1 MAEINSHET
10 NGWCMDAFWDWL
22 GSPASPLPRTKV
34 TSVNENNNSTVSFDR
49 MRNMLT
55 RAAEIRESE
64 QQQVFDALDEIH
76 ARLSPLE
83 SIGSVRKRLSELPDR
98 TEVGVIAERL
108 DEAMAKLEAQ
118 DTAIASLARAVE
130 SIVDKLATPFA
141 QLDGRLDGVVG
152 KMEGVV
158 GRMDGLDDKLSNI
171 HRRIDSLDAH
181 LDKQDTKLDS
191 VPNAVH
197 VPLRERVDTL
207 ETALRGRLDE
217 VDEGV
222 HEHLDGTKDALHRH
236 LTEVND
242 GLNGRLDEARDTL
255 GSTRDALAS
264 SVSDTRAA
272 LASSLDN
279 TRDLLSKSVD
289 STRDA
294 LSKSLDS
301 TRESVSESITKSQDS
316 VVASLDSTRESLGTS
331 LGEAREALN
340 AALDETKET
349 MDASDRLEA
358 LAQRL
363 EQALGRLDDMA
374 SRLDTVED
382 GFAARLGELGGTIE
396 QNLTKVQSTLAA
408 QPDTNAVT
416 SLVKKSNDETER
428 RIGGHLDEAMA
439 TFAELMMGGGGPAMP
454 SAPPSTLP
462 RQQRRAR
469 GSKKI
474 NGEKPRLEELEEA
487 DASDES

>member
-1 MAEINSHET
+1 M
-10 NGWCMDAFWDWL
+10 
-22 GSPASPLPRTKV
+22 
-34 TSVNENNNSTVSFDR
+34 NENSNATVSFDR

-158 GRMDGLDDKLSNI
+158 GRMDGLEDKLANI
-171 HRRIDSLDAH
+171 HRRIDSLDTH

-191 VPNAVH
+191 VPNATH
-197 VPLRERVDTL
+197 VPLRERIDTL

-236 LTEVND
+236 ITEVND
-242 GLNGRLDEARDTL
+242 GVNHRFDETRDNVN
-255 GSTRDALAS
+255 STRESLAG
-264 SVSDTRAA
+264 SVTDSRAA
-272 LASSLDN
+272 LAGSLDN
-279 TRDLLSKSVD
+279 SRDL
-289 STRDA
+289 

-301 TRESVSESITKSQDS
+301 TRESIVSSLGDTRDQL
-316 VVASLDSTRESLGTS
+316 ATSLD
-331 LGEAREALN
+331 EARNALN

-396 QNLTKVQSTLAA
+396 QNLTKVHSLVAI
-408 QPDTNAVT
+408 QPDTDKVT
-416 SLVKKSNDETER
+416 SLVRKSNEETER

-439 TFAELMMGGGGPAMP
+439 TFAELMMGGGPTMPA
-454 SAPPSTLP
+454 APPSTMP

-469 GSKKI
+469 GGKKI
-474 NGEKPRLEELEEA
+474 NGEKPRIEELEEA
-487 DASDES
+487 DSSSDES

>member
-1 MAEINSHET
+1 
-10 NGWCMDAFWDWL
+10 
-22 GSPASPLPRTKV
+22 
-34 TSVNENNNSTVSFDR
+34 VNENNNSTVSFDR

-108 DEAMAKLEAQ
+108 DEAVAKIEAQ
-118 DTAIASLARAVE
+118 DTVLTAIARAVD

-158 GRMDGLDDKLSNI
+158 GRMDGLEDKLANI
-171 HRRIDSLDAH
+171 HRRIDSLDGH
-181 LDKQDTKLDS
+181 LDKQDIRIDS
-191 VPNAVH
+191 LPTSVTGPV
-197 VPLRERVDTL
+197 RERVDTL
-207 ETALRGRLDE
+207 ETALRGRLNE

-222 HEHLDGTKDALHRH
+222 HEHLDGSKDALHRH
-236 LTEVND
+236 LAEVND
-242 GLNGRLDEARDTL
+242 GINAKLDETRDNIN
-255 GSTRDALAS
+255 STRD
-264 SVSDTRAA
+264 
-272 LASSLDN
+272 SLN
-279 TRDLLSKSVD
+279 SAVAGTRDSLVGSLGE
-289 STRDA
+289 TRTSLA
-294 LSKSLDS
+294 KSLDD
-301 TRESVSESITKSQDS
+301 TRN
-316 VVASLDSTRESLGTS
+316 SLGVS
-331 LGEAREALN
+331 LGEARDTLN

-374 SRLDTVED
+374 TRLDTVED

-396 QNLTKVQSTLAA
+396 QSLTKVQGTLAA

-439 TFAELMMGGGGPAMP
+439 TFAELMMGGGPAMP
-454 SAPPSTLP
+454 AAPPSTLPP

-469 GSKKI
+469 GGKKI
-474 NGEKPRLEELEEA
+474 SGEKSRVEELDEA
-487 DASDES
+487 EPTEDA

>member
-1 MAEINSHET
+1 
-10 NGWCMDAFWDWL
+10 MDAFWDWL

-34 TSVNENNNSTVSFDR
+34 TSVSENNNSTVSFDR

-141 QLDGRLDGVVG
+141 QLDGRLDGVAG

-158 GRMDGLDDKLSNI
+158 GRMDGLEDKLANI
-171 HRRIDSLDAH
+171 HRRIDSLDSH

-191 VPNAVH
+191 VPSAVTGP
-197 VPLRERVDTL
+197 VRERVDTL

-236 LTEVND
+236 LTEVGD
-242 GLNGRLDEARDTL
+242 GLNGRLDETRENIN
-255 GSTRDALAS
+255 STREALGGSITDARSALAG
-264 SVSDTRAA
+264 SV
-272 LASSLDN
+272 DN
-279 TRDLLSKSVD
+279 TRDLLSKSLD
-289 STRDA
+289 STRDSLA
-294 LSKSLDS
+294 KSLDGTRDSLS
-301 TRESVSESITKSQDS
+301 T
-316 VVASLDSTRESLGTS
+316 SLDNTRDSLGAS

-396 QNLTKVQSTLAA
+396 QSLTKVQGTLAA

-439 TFAELMMGGGGPAMP
+439 TFAELMMGGGPTLP
-454 SAPPSTLP
+454 SSPPSTLP

-474 NGEKPRLEELEEA
+474 NGEKPRMEELEEA
-487 DASDES
+487 DASEES

>member
-1 MAEINSHET
+1 
-10 NGWCMDAFWDWL
+10 
-22 GSPASPLPRTKV
+22 
-34 TSVNENNNSTVSFDR
+34 VNENNNSTVSFDR

-76 ARLSPLE
+76 ARLSPLD

-152 KMEGVV
+152 KMEGVA
-158 GRMDGLDDKLSNI
+158 GRMDGLEDKLANI
-171 HRRIDSLDAH
+171 HRRIDSLDGH
-181 LDKQDTKLDS
+181 LDKQDVRIDTL
-191 VPNAVH
+191 PGQVH
-197 VPLRERVDTL
+197 VPVRERIDTL

-236 LTEVND
+236 VTEVND
-242 GLNGRLDEARDTL
+242 GISHKLDETRDTINTTRDSLSTSINDSRETLTGSLNDTRDSLSSSVHDTRDSLDKSLTEARDGLSHSLDEAR
-255 GSTRDALAS
+255 S
-264 SVSDTRAA
+264 
-272 LASSLDN
+272 
-279 TRDLLSKSVD
+279 
-289 STRDA
+289 
-294 LSKSLDS
+294 
-301 TRESVSESITKSQDS
+301 
-316 VVASLDSTRESLGTS
+316 
-331 LGEAREALN
+331 ALN

-374 SRLDTVED
+374 TRLDTVED
-382 GFAARLGELGGTIE
+382 GFAARLGELGGTLE
-396 QNLTKVQSTLAA
+396 QSLTKVQGTLAG

-416 SLVKKSNDETER
+416 SLVKKSNEETER

-439 TFAELMMGGGGPAMP
+439 TFAELMMGGGPAMP
-454 SAPPSTLP
+454 TAPPSTLP

-469 GSKKI
+469 GGSKKV
-474 NGEKPRLEELEEA
+474 NGEKPRMEELEEA
-487 DASDES
+487 ETGDDN

>member
-1 MAEINSHET
+1 
-10 NGWCMDAFWDWL
+10 
-22 GSPASPLPRTKV
+22 
-34 TSVNENNNSTVSFDR
+34 

-76 ARLSPLE
+76 ARLSPLD

-158 GRMDGLDDKLSNI
+158 GRMDGLEDKLANI

-181 LDKQDTKLDS
+181 LDKQDVRIDTL
-191 VPNAVH
+191 PGQVH
-197 VPLRERVDTL
+197 VPVRERIDTL

-236 LTEVND
+236 VTEVND
-242 GLNGRLDEARDTL
+242 GLGHRLDETRDNINTTRDSLSSSVSDSRDALDKSLSGTSDILSSRITDSTAALDKSLNETRDGLSHSLDEAR
-255 GSTRDALAS
+255 
-264 SVSDTRAA
+264 
-272 LASSLDN
+272 N
-279 TRDLLSKSVD
+279 
-289 STRDA
+289 
-294 LSKSLDS
+294 
-301 TRESVSESITKSQDS
+301 
-316 VVASLDSTRESLGTS
+316 
-331 LGEAREALN
+331 ALN

-374 SRLDTVED
+374 TRLDTVED
-382 GFAARLGELGGTIE
+382 GFAARLGELGGTLE
-396 QNLTKVQSTLAA
+396 QSLTKVQGTLAS
-408 QPDTNAVT
+408 QPDTSVVT
-416 SLVKKSNDETER
+416 SLVKKSNEETER

-439 TFAELMMGGGGPAMP
+439 TFAELMMGGGPAMP
-454 SAPPSTLP
+454 AAPPSTLP

-469 GSKKI
+469 GSKKV

-487 DASDES
+487 ETGDDS

>member
-1 MAEINSHET
+1 
-10 NGWCMDAFWDWL
+10 MDAFWDWL

-34 TSVNENNNSTVSFDR
+34 TSVSENNNSTVSFDR

-118 DTAIASLARAVE
+118 DTALAAVARAVE

-158 GRMDGLDDKLSNI
+158 GRMDGLEDKLANI
-171 HRRIDSLDAH
+171 HRRIDGLDQH
-181 LDKQDTKLDS
+181 LDKQDIRIDS
-191 VPNAVH
+191 LPTAVTGP
-197 VPLRERVDTL
+197 VRERVDTL

-222 HEHLDGTKDALHRH
+222 HEHLDGSKDALHRH
-236 LTEVND
+236 VTEVND
-242 GLNGRLDEARDTL
+242 GINAKLDETRDNIN
-255 GSTRDALAS
+255 STRDSLGKT
-264 SVSDTRAA
+264 VGDTRDSLVGSLGETRTS
-272 LASSLDN
+272 LA
-279 TRDLLSKSVD
+279 
-289 STRDA
+289 
-294 LSKSLDS
+294 KSLDD
-301 TRESVSESITKSQDS
+301 TRD
-316 VVASLDSTRESLGTS
+316 SLGVS

-374 SRLDTVED
+374 TRLDTVED

-396 QNLTKVQSTLAA
+396 QSLTKVQGTLAA

-439 TFAELMMGGGGPAMP
+439 TFAELMMGGGPSLPAT
-454 SAPPSTLP
+454 PPSTMP

-474 NGEKPRLEELEEA
+474 NGEKPRGLEELDEA
-487 DASDES
+487 ETTEDA

>member
-1 MAEINSHET
+1 
-10 NGWCMDAFWDWL
+10 
-22 GSPASPLPRTKV
+22 
-34 TSVNENNNSTVSFDR
+34 

-76 ARLSPLE
+76 ARLSPLD
-83 SIGSVRKRLSELPDR
+83 SLGSVRKRLSELPDR

-158 GRMDGLDDKLSNI
+158 GRMDGLEDKLANI
-171 HRRIDSLDAH
+171 HRRIDSLDGH
-181 LDKQDTKLDS
+181 LDKQDARIDTL
-191 VPNAVH
+191 PGQVH
-197 VPLRERVDTL
+197 VPVKERIDTL

-222 HEHLDGTKDALHRH
+222 HEHLDGTKDSLHRH
-236 LTEVND
+236 VTEVND
-242 GLNGRLDEARDTL
+242 GITHKLDETRDNLNTTRDSISSAVADSREVITSAVSDSRDAVTSAVSDSRESLVSSLGDTRDGITHSLDEAR
-255 GSTRDALAS
+255 
-264 SVSDTRAA
+264 
-272 LASSLDN
+272 N
-279 TRDLLSKSVD
+279 
-289 STRDA
+289 
-294 LSKSLDS
+294 
-301 TRESVSESITKSQDS
+301 
-316 VVASLDSTRESLGTS
+316 
-331 LGEAREALN
+331 ALN

-374 SRLDTVED
+374 TRLDTVED

-396 QNLTKVQSTLAA
+396 QSLTKVQGTLAN
-408 QPDTNAVT
+408 QPDTTVVT
-416 SLVKKSNDETER
+416 SLVKKSNEETER
-428 RIGGHLDEAMA
+428 RIGGHLDDDHGHVRRADDGRRPGD
-439 TFAELMMGGGGPAMP
+439 LKRHRRQPC
-454 SAPPSTLP
+454 

-469 GSKKI
+469 GSKV
-474 NGEKPRLEELEEA
+474 NGENRRTGRSRHRRRQLIARAPVRRGP
-487 DASDES
+487 SCIT

>member
-1 MAEINSHET
+1 
-10 NGWCMDAFWDWL
+10 
-22 GSPASPLPRTKV
+22 
-34 TSVNENNNSTVSFDR
+34 VNENNNSTVSFDR

-76 ARLSPLE
+76 ARLSPLD

-152 KMEGVV
+152 KMEGVA
-158 GRMDGLDDKLSNI
+158 GRMDGLEDKLANI
-171 HRRIDSLDAH
+171 HRRIDSLDGH
-181 LDKQDTKLDS
+181 LDKQDVRIDTL
-191 VPNAVH
+191 PGQVH
-197 VPLRERVDTL
+197 VPVRERIDTL

-236 LTEVND
+236 VTEVND
-242 GLNGRLDEARDTL
+242 GITHKLDETRDNINTTRDSLSSSVSNSRDALEKSLTETHSSISSSVNDTRDKLSSSLNDTHSSLDKSLTEARDGLSHSLDEAR
-255 GSTRDALAS
+255 S
-264 SVSDTRAA
+264 
-272 LASSLDN
+272 
-279 TRDLLSKSVD
+279 
-289 STRDA
+289 
-294 LSKSLDS
+294 
-301 TRESVSESITKSQDS
+301 
-316 VVASLDSTRESLGTS
+316 
-331 LGEAREALN
+331 ALN

-374 SRLDTVED
+374 TRLDTVED
-382 GFAARLGELGGTIE
+382 GFAARLGELGGTLE
-396 QNLTKVQSTLAA
+396 QSLTKVQGTLAG

-416 SLVKKSNDETER
+416 SLVKKSNEETER

-439 TFAELMMGGGGPAMP
+439 TFAELMMGGGPAMP
-454 SAPPSTLP
+454 TAPPSTLP

-469 GSKKI
+469 GGSKKV
-474 NGEKPRLEELEEA
+474 NGEKPRMEELEEA
-487 DASDES
+487 ETGDEN

>member
-1 MAEINSHET
+1 M
-10 NGWCMDAFWDWL
+10 
-22 GSPASPLPRTKV
+22 
-34 TSVNENNNSTVSFDR
+34 NENNNATVSFDR

-76 ARLSPLE
+76 ARLTPLD
-83 SIGSVRKRLSELPDR
+83 SLGSVRKRLSELPDR

-108 DEAMAKLEAQ
+108 DEAMAKLEGQ
-118 DTAIASLARAVE
+118 DTAIASLTRAVE

-158 GRMDGLDDKLSNI
+158 GRMDGLEDKLSNI
-171 HRRIDSLDAH
+171 HRRIDSLDGH
-181 LDKQDTKLDS
+181 LDKQDVRIDTL
-191 VPNAVH
+191 PGQIH
-197 VPLRERVDTL
+197 VPVKERVDIL

-236 LTEVND
+236 VTDVND
-242 GLNGRLDEARDTL
+242 ALTHKLDETRDSVNTTRDKLTSAVSDSREAISSAVADTRDELGSSVADSREALVSSLSDARTGISHSLDEART
-255 GSTRDALAS
+255 
-264 SVSDTRAA
+264 
-272 LASSLDN
+272 
-279 TRDLLSKSVD
+279 
-289 STRDA
+289 
-294 LSKSLDS
+294 
-301 TRESVSESITKSQDS
+301 
-316 VVASLDSTRESLGTS
+316 
-331 LGEAREALN
+331 ALN

-374 SRLDTVED
+374 TRLDTVED
-382 GFAARLGELGGTIE
+382 GFAARLGELGGTLE
-396 QNLTKVQSTLAA
+396 QSLTKVQGTLAA
-408 QPDTNAVT
+408 QPDTTVVT
-416 SLVKKSNDETER
+416 SLVKKSNEETER

-439 TFAELMMGGGGPAMP
+439 TFAELMMGGGPSIPA
-454 SAPPSTLP
+454 APPSTLP

-469 GSKKI
+469 GSKKV
-474 NGEKPRLEELEEA
+474 NGEKPRMEELEEA
-487 DASDES
+487 DTGDDS